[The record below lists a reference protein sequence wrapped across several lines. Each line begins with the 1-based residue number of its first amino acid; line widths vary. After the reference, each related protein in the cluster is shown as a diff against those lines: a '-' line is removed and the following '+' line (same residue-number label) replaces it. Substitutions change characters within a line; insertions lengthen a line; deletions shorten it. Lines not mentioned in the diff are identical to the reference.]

1 MRELFCNAYFAVATR
16 YGINR
21 TSFLRAFSLVTS
33 IRRYTTRGTRRSMA
47 TLVLAAALTACG
59 NHAPSGY
66 QGYVEG
72 EFVNVASP
80 IAGRLDQLSVKR
92 GDQVAVNARLYALE
106 AVSEAAAQRQA
117 QEQVKAA
124 EAQLA
129 DLRSGRRAPEQDVT
143 RAQLAQA
150 EVDLSRA
157 ATNLARDEAQFR
169 VGGIARAQV
178 DDSRSAQAAA
188 QARVAQLR
196 SELAVAQLPSRTD
209 QIQAQAAQVAA
220 ARAALEQA
228 TWKLDQ
234 KAVLATKAGRVYDT
248 LYREGEWV
256 AAGNP
261 VVRML
266 PPSNV
271 KVRFFV
277 PQTIVGGLVI
287 GRAVAL
293 QCDGCGADI
302 PATLT
307 YVSNEAEFTPPI
319 IYSNET
325 RSKLVFMVE
334 ARPSADNATRLHPGQ
349 PVSVTL
355 K

>member
-1 MRELFCNAYFAVATR
+1 MLF
-16 YGINR
+16 
-21 TSFLRAFSLVTS
+21 
-33 IRRYTTRGTRRSMA
+33 
-47 TLVLAAALTACG
+47 AAAACACS
-59 NHAPSGY
+59 NDAPSGY

-80 IAGRLDQLSVKR
+80 IAGRLDELSVKR
-92 GDQVAVNARLYALE
+92 GDTVAANARLYALE

-124 EAQLA
+124 EATLA
-129 DLRSGRRAPEQDVT
+129 DLRAGRRPPEQDVT
-143 RAQLAQA
+143 KAQLAQA
-150 EVDLSRA
+150 EVDLART
-157 ATNLARDEAQFR
+157 ATNLARDEAQFKI
-169 VGGIARAQV
+169 GGIARAQL

-196 SELAVAQLPSRTD
+196 SELTVAQLPSRNE

-220 ARAALEQA
+220 ARAALDQA

-234 KAVLATKAGRVYDT
+234 KSVRATKPGRVYDT

-256 AAGNP
+256 AAGSP

-266 PPSNV
+266 PPANV

-277 PQTIVGGLVI
+277 PQTIVGSLAL
-287 GRAVAL
+287 GRAVSVR
-293 QCDGCGADI
+293 CDGCGADI
-302 PATLT
+302 PATIS
-307 YVSNEAEFTPPI
+307 YVSGEAEYTPPV

-334 ARPSADNATRLHPGQ
+334 ARPSPESATRLHPGQ

>member
-1 MRELFCNAYFAVATR
+1 MNITQSPEGRAV
-16 YGINR
+16 
-21 TSFLRAFSLVTS
+21 LV
-33 IRRYTTRGTRRSMA
+33 A
-47 TLVLAAALTACG
+47 LVAALAACSNG
-59 NHAPSGY
+59 APAGY

-80 IAGRLDQLSVKR
+80 ISGRLDQLAVKR
-92 GDQVAVNARLYALE
+92 GDEIATNARLYALE
-106 AVSEAAAQRQA
+106 AVSEAAAQKQA
-117 QEQVKAA
+117 AEQVKAA

-129 DLRSGRRAPEQDVT
+129 DLRQGRRPPEQDVT

-150 EVDLSRA
+150 QVDEKRA
-157 ATNLARDEAQFR
+157 ATQLARDEAQFR
-169 VGGIARAQV
+169 IGGIARAQL
-178 DDSRSAQAAA
+178 DDSRSAYAAA
-188 QARVAQLR
+188 QARVAQLG
-196 SELAVAQLPSRTD
+196 SELAVAQLPSRTE
-209 QIQAQAAQVAA
+209 QIKAQAAQVEA
-220 ARAALEQA
+220 ARAALAQA

-234 KAVLATKAGRVYDT
+234 KAVHAMQAGRIYDT

-256 AAGNP
+256 PAGGP

-266 PPSNV
+266 PPGNV

-277 PQTIVGGLVI
+277 PQTLVGSLAT
-287 GRAVAL
+287 GRAVAI

-307 YVSNEAEFTPPI
+307 YVSTEAEYTPPV

-334 ARPSADNATRLHPGQ
+334 ARPAPESAARLHPGQ
-349 PVSVTL
+349 PVTVLL

>member
-1 MRELFCNAYFAVATR
+1 LQATVFAVAV
-16 YGINR
+16 
-21 TSFLRAFSLVTS
+21 S
-33 IRRYTTRGTRRSMA
+33 
-47 TLVLAAALTACG
+47 ACS
-59 NHAPSGY
+59 NPSPSGY

-80 IAGRLDQLSVKR
+80 IAGRLDELSVKR
-92 GDQVAVNARLYALE
+92 GDAVTVNARLYALE

-124 EAQLA
+124 EATLA
-129 DLRSGRRAPEQDVT
+129 DLRAGRRPPEQDVT

-150 EVDLSRA
+150 EVDLART

-169 VGGIARAQV
+169 IGGIARAQL

-196 SELAVAQLPSRTD
+196 SELTVAQLPSRNE

-220 ARAALEQA
+220 ARAALDQA

-234 KAVLATKAGRVYDT
+234 KSVRATKAGRVYDT

-256 AAGNP
+256 AAGSP

-266 PPSNV
+266 PPANV

-277 PQTIVGGLVI
+277 PQTIVGSLAL
-287 GRAVAL
+287 GRAVSI

-302 PATLT
+302 PATIS
-307 YVSNEAEFTPPI
+307 YVAGEAEYTPPV

-334 ARPSADNATRLHPGQ
+334 ARPSPDSAAKLHPGQ

>member
-1 MRELFCNAYFAVATR
+1 VPAT
-16 YGINR
+16 
-21 TSFLRAFSLVTS
+21 AP
-33 IRRYTTRGTRRSMA
+33 RRRLTA
-47 TLVLAAALTACG
+47 ALLAAAAVACS
-59 NHAPSGY
+59 NPTPTGY

-80 IAGRLDQLSVKR
+80 IAGRLDELSVKR
-92 GDQVAVNARLYALE
+92 GDSVALNTRLYALE
-106 AVSEAAAQRQA
+106 AVSESAAQRQA

-124 EAQLA
+124 EATLA
-129 DLRSGRRAPEQDVT
+129 DLKAGRRPPEQDVT
-143 RAQLAQA
+143 KAQLAQA
-150 EVDLSRA
+150 EVDLART
-157 ATNLARDEAQFR
+157 ATNLTRDEAQFKI
-169 VGGIARAQV
+169 GGIARAQL
-178 DDSRSAQAAA
+178 DDTRSAHAAA

-196 SELAVAQLPSRTD
+196 SELKVTQLPSRTE
-209 QIQAQAAQVAA
+209 QIAAQAAQVAA

-234 KAVLATKAGRVYDT
+234 KSVRATKAGRVYDT

-256 AAGNP
+256 AAGSP

-266 PPSNV
+266 PPSNI
-271 KVRFFV
+271 KLRFFV
-277 PQTIVGGLVI
+277 PQTIVGSLAI
-287 GRAVAL
+287 GRAVSI

-302 PATLT
+302 PATIS
-307 YVSNEAEFTPPI
+307 YISNEAEYTPPV

-334 ARPSADNATRLHPGQ
+334 ARPSPDNASKLHPGQ
-349 PVSVTL
+349 PVSVSL

>member
-1 MRELFCNAYFAVATR
+1 MWYQSPCPRKRLFKRPVPA
-16 YGINR
+16 
-21 TSFLRAFSLVTS
+21 
-33 IRRYTTRGTRRSMA
+33 IRR
-47 TLVLAAALTACG
+47 TLLALVVAALCACG
-59 NHAPSGY
+59 SSAPPGY

-92 GDQVAVNARLYALE
+92 GDVVAVNARLYALE

-129 DLRSGRRAPEQDVT
+129 DLRAGKRPPEQDVT

-150 EVDLSRA
+150 EIDAQRA
-157 ATNLARDEAQFR
+157 ATNYARDEAQFR
-169 VGGIARAQV
+169 IGGIARAQL
-178 DDSRSAQAAA
+178 DDTRSALAAA

-196 SELAVAQLPSRTD
+196 SELTVTQLPSRTQ
-209 QIQAQAAQVAA
+209 QIEAQAAQVQA

-234 KAVLATKAGRVYDT
+234 KSVLATKAGRVYDT

-256 AAGNP
+256 AAGSP

-266 PPSNV
+266 PPANV
-271 KVRFFV
+271 KIRFFV
-277 PQTIVGGLVI
+277 PQTVVGAIAV
-287 GRAVAL
+287 GRNAGV
-293 QCDGCGADI
+293 QCDGCGAEI
-302 PATLT
+302 PATVS
-307 YVSNEAEFTPPI
+307 YVSNQAEFTPPI

-325 RSKLVFMVE
+325 RDKLVFMIE
-334 ARPSADNATRLHPGQ
+334 ARPAPQDAAKLHPGQ
-349 PVSVTL
+349 PVSVML

>member
-1 MRELFCNAYFAVATR
+1 MSYHDA
-16 YGINR
+16 
-21 TSFLRAFSLVTS
+21 
-33 IRRYTTRGTRRSMA
+33 RRSA
-47 TLVLAAALTACG
+47 GAPRAAAAIAALIALPSLLLLAACSDKPPPG
-59 NHAPSGY
+59 F

-92 GDQVAVNARLYALE
+92 GDDVAPNARLYALE

-129 DLRSGRRAPEQDVT
+129 DLKLGKRVPEQDVT

-150 EVDLSRA
+150 QADEQKS
-157 ATNLARDEAQFR
+157 ATQLARDEAQFKI
-169 VGGIARAQV
+169 GGIARAQL
-178 DDSRSAQAAA
+178 DDGRSTHAAHV
-188 QARVAQLR
+188 ARVAQLR
-196 SELAVAQLPSRTD
+196 SELTVAQLPSRAE
-209 QIQAQAAQVAA
+209 QVKAQAAQVEA

-234 KAVLATKAGRVYDT
+234 KSVLATRTGRVFDT

-256 AAGNP
+256 AAGSP

-266 PPSNV
+266 PPQNV

-277 PQTIVGGLVI
+277 PETIVGSLRT
-287 GRAVAL
+287 GRAIAI

-302 PATLT
+302 PATLS
-307 YVSNEAEFTPPI
+307 YVSTEAEFTPPV

-325 RSKLVFMVE
+325 RQKLVFMIE
-334 ARPSADNATRLHPGQ
+334 ARPAVDNAARLHPGQ
-349 PVSVTL
+349 PVSVRL
-355 K
+355 Q

>member
-1 MRELFCNAYFAVATR
+1 MSRPLVPRRGASLLVAFA
-16 YGINR
+16 
-21 TSFLRAFSLVTS
+21 
-33 IRRYTTRGTRRSMA
+33 
-47 TLVLAAALTACG
+47 LAACSG
-59 NHAPSGY
+59 SAPSGF

-80 IAGRLDQLSVKR
+80 ISGRLDQLAVKR
-92 GDQVAVNARLYALE
+92 GDQVEASARLYALE

-117 QEQVKAA
+117 AEQVKVA

-129 DLRSGRRAPEQDVT
+129 DLKQGRRAPEQDVT
-143 RAQLAQA
+143 KAQLAQA
-150 EVDLSRA
+150 QVDEKRA

-169 VGGIARAQV
+169 VGGIARSQL
-178 DDSRSAQAAA
+178 DDSRSAHAAA
-188 QARVAQLR
+188 QARVAQLA
-196 SELAVAQLPSRTD
+196 SEVTVAQLPSRGE
-209 QIQAQAAQVAA
+209 QIKAQAAQVEA
-220 ARAALEQA
+220 ARAALAQA

-234 KAVLATKAGRVYDT
+234 KAVHAMQAGRVYDT

-256 AAGNP
+256 AAGGP

-266 PPSNV
+266 PPANV

-277 PQTIVGGLVI
+277 PEAVVGSLAI
-287 GRAVAL
+287 GRAVTIR
-293 QCDGCGADI
+293 CDGCDGDI

-307 YVSNEAEFTPPI
+307 YVANEAEYTPPV

-334 ARPSADNATRLHPGQ
+334 ARPAAANAVKLHPGQ

>member
-1 MRELFCNAYFAVATR
+1 LRRIKATAFAVA
-16 YGINR
+16 
-21 TSFLRAFSLVTS
+21 LC
-33 IRRYTTRGTRRSMA
+33 
-47 TLVLAAALTACG
+47 ACS
-59 NHAPSGY
+59 NPAPSGY

-80 IAGRLDQLSVKR
+80 IAGRLDELSVKR
-92 GDQVAVNARLYALE
+92 GDAVAANARLYALE

-124 EAQLA
+124 EATLA
-129 DLRSGRRAPEQDVT
+129 DLRAGRRPPEQDVT
-143 RAQLAQA
+143 KAQLAQA
-150 EVDLSRA
+150 EVELART
-157 ATNLARDEAQFR
+157 ATNVARDEAQFR
-169 VGGIARAQV
+169 IGGISRAQL

-196 SELAVAQLPSRTD
+196 SELTVAKLPSRTE

-220 ARAALEQA
+220 ARAALDQA

-234 KAVLATKAGRVYDT
+234 KSVRATKAGRVYDT

-256 AAGNP
+256 AAGSP

-266 PPSNV
+266 PPANV
-271 KVRFFV
+271 KIRFFV
-277 PQTIVGGLVI
+277 PQAIVGSLAT
-287 GRAVAL
+287 GRAVSV

-302 PATLT
+302 PATIS
-307 YVSNEAEFTPPI
+307 YVSGVAEFTPPV

-334 ARPSADNATRLHPGQ
+334 ARPAPDNADKLHPGQ

-355 K
+355 R

>member
-1 MRELFCNAYFAVATR
+1 MTRSAFRLVA
-16 YGINR
+16 GA
-21 TSFLRAFSLVTS
+21 AF
-33 IRRYTTRGTRRSMA
+33 
-47 TLVLAAALTACG
+47 AAALLAACG
-59 NHAPSGY
+59 GSPPAGY

-80 IAGRLDQLSVKR
+80 IAGRLDQLAVKR
-92 GDQVAVNARLYALE
+92 GDDVAANARLYALE

-117 QEQVKAA
+117 AEQLKAA

-129 DLRSGRRAPEQDVT
+129 DLKLGRRPPEQDVI
-143 RAQLAQA
+143 RAQVAQA
-150 EVDLSRA
+150 VADEQRLA
-157 ATNLARDEAQFR
+157 AQVARDEAQLR
-169 VGGIARAQV
+169 IGGIPRAQL
-178 DDSRSAQAAA
+178 DDGRAALAAA
-188 QARVAQLR
+188 QARVVQLR
-196 SELAVAQLPSRTD
+196 SELSVAQLGSRD
-209 QIQAQAAQVAA
+209 EQVKAQAAQVAA

-228 TWKLDQ
+228 AWRLDQ
-234 KAVLATKAGRVYDT
+234 KSVLATKAGRVYDT

-266 PPSNV
+266 PPGNV

-277 PQTIVGGLVI
+277 PETVVGTLAI
-287 GRAVAL
+287 GRAVTL
-293 QCDGCGADI
+293 SCDGCGPDI

-325 RSKLVFMVE
+325 KGKLVFMVE
-334 ARPSADNATRLHPGQ
+334 ARPSSENARKLHPGQ
-349 PVSVTL
+349 PVNVTL

>member
-1 MRELFCNAYFAVATR
+1 
-16 YGINR
+16 
-21 TSFLRAFSLVTS
+21 
-33 IRRYTTRGTRRSMA
+33 
-47 TLVLAAALTACG
+47 
-59 NHAPSGY
+59 
-66 QGYVEG
+66 
-72 EFVNVASP
+72 VASP
-80 IAGRLDQLSVKR
+80 IAGRLDELFVKR
-92 GDQVAVNARLYALE
+92 GDNVAINARLYALE

-124 EAQLA
+124 EASLA
-129 DLRSGRRAPEQDVT
+129 DLRAGRRPPEQDVT

-150 EVDLSRA
+150 EVELKRA

-169 VGGIARAQV
+169 IGGIARAQL
-178 DDSRSAQAAA
+178 DDARSANEAA

-196 SELAVAQLPSRTD
+196 SELKVTQLPSRSE
-209 QIQAQAAQVAA
+209 QIQAQVAQVAA

-234 KAVLATKAGRVYDT
+234 KSVRATKAGRIYDT
-248 LYREGEWV
+248 LYREGEWI
-256 AAGNP
+256 AAGSP

-277 PQTIVGGLVI
+277 PQTIVGSLAP
-287 GRAVAL
+287 GRAVAI
-293 QCDGCGADI
+293 QCDGCPAQI
-302 PATLT
+302 PATIS
-307 YVSNEAEFTPPI
+307 YISREAEYTPPI

-325 RSKLVFMVE
+325 RSKLVFMIE
-334 ARPSADNATRLHPGQ
+334 ARPSPEDAAKLNPGQ

>member
-1 MRELFCNAYFAVATR
+1 VTLRAPARLTAVLVAAVA
-16 YGINR
+16 
-21 TSFLRAFSLVTS
+21 
-33 IRRYTTRGTRRSMA
+33 
-47 TLVLAAALTACG
+47 ACSDPT
-59 NHAPSGY
+59 PSGY

-80 IAGRLDQLSVKR
+80 IAGRLDELFVKR
-92 GDQVAVNARLYALE
+92 GDNVAIDARLYALE

-124 EAQLA
+124 EATLA
-129 DLRSGRRAPEQDVT
+129 DLRAGRRAPEQDVT

-150 EVDLSRA
+150 EVDLKRA

-169 VGGIARAQV
+169 IGGIARAQL
-178 DDSRSAQAAA
+178 DDARSANEAA

-196 SELAVAQLPSRTD
+196 SEVKVTQLPSRSE
-209 QIQAQAAQVAA
+209 QIQAQVAQVAA

-228 TWKLDQ
+228 KWKLDQ
-234 KAVLATKAGRVYDT
+234 KSVRATKAGRIYDT
-248 LYREGEWV
+248 LYREGEWI
-256 AAGNP
+256 AAGSP

-277 PQTIVGGLVI
+277 PQTIVGSLAP
-287 GRAVAL
+287 GRAVAI
-293 QCDGCGADI
+293 QCDGCPAEI
-302 PATLT
+302 PAT
-307 YVSNEAEFTPPI
+307 VSYISREAEYTPPI

-325 RSKLVFMVE
+325 RSKLVFMIE
-334 ARPSADNATRLHPGQ
+334 ARPSPEDAAKLNPGQ
-349 PVSVTL
+349 PVSVRL